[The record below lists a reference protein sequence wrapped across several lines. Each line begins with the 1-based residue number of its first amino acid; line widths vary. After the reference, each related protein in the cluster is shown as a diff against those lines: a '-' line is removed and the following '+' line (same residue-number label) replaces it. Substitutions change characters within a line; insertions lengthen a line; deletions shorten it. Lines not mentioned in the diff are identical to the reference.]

1 MKRVLGFV
9 GIALFFYAFS
19 FPLNDWFSLTMVR
32 HQILQLPAMA
42 LLGIVAGLVYSNARP
57 KNRSTQ
63 IAILIA
69 AMAIL
74 LFWMLPRSIDLTIV
88 YPWIN
93 RVMHLMVFAAG
104 LSIAWGLVGCFFEVQ
119 IAFPLMLASMF
130 IATGMA
136 LRGFTI
142 LLCSS
147 FMLEEQQETGLY
159 LIFLGLGIF
168 VITITFLLRRLGDRE

>member
-1 MKRVLGFV
+1 MKQSLGLV

-19 FPLNDWFSLTMVR
+19 FPLNEWFSLTMVR

-42 LLGIVAGLVYSNARP
+42 LLGVVTGFIFSHRHPKSRP
-57 KNRSTQ
+57 VQ
-63 IAILIA
+63 IALLIA
-69 AMAIL
+69 AMATL
-74 LFWMLPRSIDLTIV
+74 LFWMLPRSIDLTII

-93 RVMHLMVFAAG
+93 RAMHLTIFIAG
-104 LSIAWGLVGCFFEVQ
+104 LFIAWGLIETFFEVQ

-130 IATGMA
+130 IAAGAA
-136 LRGFTI
+136 LKGFTI

-168 VITITFLLRRLGDRE
+168 VITITFLLRRLGVRK